1 MFRGNHPA
9 KIDEKGRLKLP
20 SAFNT
25 QLEANHIADFYV
37 TSEDGKSAQIWPI
50 HTWED
55 REKVLVRSSMKQAV
69 RKYLTITSYFG
80 QEARVD
86 TQSRLVLPQIL
97 RSKAALDSEVVVF
110 GKMDYLEVVNREVF
124 ERSLTENVLTDEDR
138 EVLATIL
145 DAQPT
150 PPAED

>member
-9 KIDEKGRLKLP
+9 KIDDKGRLKLP
-20 SAFNT
+20 AAFNA
-25 QLEANHIADFYV
+25 QLEVSHIADFYV

-50 HTWED
+50 QTWEA
-55 REKVLVRSSMKQAV
+55 REKVLARNSMKKEV
-69 RKYLTITSYFG
+69 RKYTNITSYFG

-138 EVLATIL
+138 EALATIL
-145 DAQPT
+145 DAQPA
-150 PPAED
+150 PQAED